1 MILQCNYGNK
11 EVYQEADSISVQV
24 VDISEIKDKTK
35 EAILKLLCEQ
45 TNYND
50 CTFIDYDEIFQEG
63 ALKNMDIIKIAVLS
77 DGIEQSN
84 NKFLLFSSNTTVYLL
99 NNNGKTIRRL

>member
-11 EVYQEADSISVQV
+11 EVYQEADSISIQM
-24 VDISEIKDKTK
+24 VDISEMKNKTK
-35 EAILKLLCEQ
+35 ETILKLLYEQ
-45 TNYND
+45 TNYNN
-50 CTFIDYDEIFQEG
+50 CTFIDCDEIFQEDVP
-63 ALKNMDIIKIAVLS
+63 KNTDIIKVAVLS

-84 NKFLLFSSNTTVYLL
+84 NKFLLFCENTTIYLL